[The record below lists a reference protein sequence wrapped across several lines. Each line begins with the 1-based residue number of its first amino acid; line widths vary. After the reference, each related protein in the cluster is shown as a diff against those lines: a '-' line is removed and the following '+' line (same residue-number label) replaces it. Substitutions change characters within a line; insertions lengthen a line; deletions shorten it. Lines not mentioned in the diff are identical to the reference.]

1 MFSVQL
7 IKQTSGKPGVF
18 LLSYFCNFVLSK
30 SLIMKLV
37 NYIAAVLLTATTLS
51 AQEVKLKKDIV
62 YVNNAAT
69 YSFVKKAMGNEL
81 YIFKL
86 TTEEE
91 FVHIFVDNNKTESK
105 VDDSKKIIFT
115 QQNTII
121 TSKNFRGRDFEFLI
135 SLLIQEKVIDMKGEI
150 NADNLI
156 RFKAKY
162 NEGNV
167 NQTMMR

>member
-1 MFSVQL
+1 
-7 IKQTSGKPGVF
+7 
-18 LLSYFCNFVLSK
+18 
-30 SLIMKLV
+30 MKLV
-37 NYIAAVLLTATTLS
+37 NYIAALLLAATTLS

-62 YVNNAAT
+62 YVDNAAT

-105 VDDSKKIIFT
+105 VDDSKKIVFAK
-115 QQNTII
+115 QNII
-121 TSKNFRGRDFEFLI
+121 IASKNFRGRDYEFLI
-135 SLLIQEKVIDMKGEI
+135 ALLLQEKVIDLKGEI
-150 NADNLI
+150 NVDNLK

-162 NEGNV
+162 DENNV
-167 NQTMMR
+167 NQTMR